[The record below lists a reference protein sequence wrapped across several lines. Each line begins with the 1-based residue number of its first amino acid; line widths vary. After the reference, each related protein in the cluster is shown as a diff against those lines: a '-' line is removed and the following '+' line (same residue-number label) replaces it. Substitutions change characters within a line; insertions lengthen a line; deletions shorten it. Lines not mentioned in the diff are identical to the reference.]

1 MTTVRIGNGYDVH
14 CLEKGLRLVLCGVD
28 IPHDR
33 GCVAHSDGDVAIHAL
48 CDALLGAASLGDIG
62 RHFPDTD
69 GKYKNIA
76 SRILLER
83 VCGMLSEN
91 GYAVGNVD
99 IVIVAQRPKV
109 APYIEDMRRSL
120 SEIMGIPVSSVSVKA
135 TTTERL
141 GFTGREEGIAAY
153 AVALIEQA
161 ADNNE

>member
-14 CLEKGLRLVLCGVD
+14 RLEKGLRLVLCGVD

-109 APYIEDMRRSL
+109 APYIEDMRRNL
-120 SEIMGIPVSSVSVKA
+120 SETMGIPVSSVSVKA

-153 AVALIEQA
+153 AVALI
-161 ADNNE
+161 DNIR

>member
-14 CLEKGLRLVLCGVD
+14 RLEKGLRLVLCGVD

-153 AVALIEQA
+153 AVALI
-161 ADNNE
+161 DNIR

>member
-153 AVALIEQA
+153 AVALI
-161 ADNNE
+161 DNIR

>member
-109 APYIEDMRRSL
+109 APYIEDMRRNL
-120 SEIMGIPVSSVSVKA
+120 SETMGIPVSSVSVKA

-153 AVALIEQA
+153 AVALI
-161 ADNNE
+161 DNIR

>member
-14 CLEKGLRLVLCGVD
+14 RLEKGLRLVLCGVD

-69 GKYKNIA
+69 GKYENIA
-76 SRILLER
+76 SGILLER

-109 APYIEDMRRSL
+109 APYIEDMRRNL
-120 SEIMGIPVSSVSVKA
+120 SETMGIPVSSVSVKA

-153 AVALIEQA
+153 AVALI
-161 ADNNE
+161 DNRR

>member
-14 CLEKGLRLVLCGVD
+14 RLEKGLRLVLCGVD

-69 GKYKNIA
+69 GKYENIA
-76 SRILLER
+76 SGILLEK

-109 APYIEDMRRSL
+109 APYIEDMRRNL
-120 SEIMGIPVSSVSVKA
+120 SETMGIPVSSVSVKA

-153 AVALIEQA
+153 AVALI
-161 ADNNE
+161 DNIR

>member
-14 CLEKGLRLVLCGVD
+14 RLEKGLRLVLCGVD

-69 GKYKNIA
+69 GKYENIA
-76 SRILLER
+76 SGILLER

-153 AVALIEQA
+153 AVALI
-161 ADNNE
+161 DNIR